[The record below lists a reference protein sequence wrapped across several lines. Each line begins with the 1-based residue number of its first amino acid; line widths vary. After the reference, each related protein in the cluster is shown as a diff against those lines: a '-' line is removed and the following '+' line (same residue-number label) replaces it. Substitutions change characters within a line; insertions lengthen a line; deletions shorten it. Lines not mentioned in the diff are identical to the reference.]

1 MNRNHHEAPVLDALA
16 AYHGRGE
23 LAFSPPGHKQAR
35 GADPAVRE
43 VLGDAVFLGDVLATG
58 GLDSRRET
66 SGVLRRAEE
75 LMADAVHAEHTFF
88 STCGSSLSVKAAML
102 SVAAPHQKLLVGRDA
117 HKSVI
122 AGLILSGVEPVWLEP
137 QWDGERHLAHPPSA
151 ATVEQAFAE
160 HPDARGALVTS
171 PTPYGTAADLRA
183 IAEVCHRRSRPLIVD
198 EAWGAHLPFHP
209 DLPSWAMDA
218 GADVCVTSIHK
229 MGSGLEQGSVFHLQG
244 ELVDHDTLASR
255 ADLLGTTSPS
265 VLLYAGIDGW
275 RRQMALGGRAL
286 LSNALDLAAT
296 VRRRIEEI
304 DGMHVNGEKDF
315 CGSGAAA
322 EFDPLPV
329 IIDIEGLGTTGYRA
343 ADWLRSHHRIDMH
356 LVDHRRISAQITH
369 ADDASTTGQLLTA
382 LEDLSRNAHT
392 LRPAPEVLVPSP
404 AELRP
409 DQVCL
414 PRDAFFAETEDV
426 PAAEAV
432 GRVAAEMMT
441 PYPPGIPA
449 VLPGERITAPL
460 LRYLR
465 SGVEAGMNVPD
476 TADPGLETVRVCAD
490 REDP

>member
-122 AGLILSGVEPVWLEP
+122 AGLILSGVEPIWLEP

-490 REDP
+490 REGP